1 MSQRLAVARF
11 NIPDIKMDLRYIGDI
26 GLCRLVHHD
35 QRIVNLQPRMLQLA
49 GVISVFLDDFRPKD
63 LGGKSDQGIGICDR
77 KIGRYCSD
85 PGGDFVI
92 YRHLA
97 DLS

>member
-1 MSQRLAVARF
+1 MVLRCAVARI
-11 NIPDIKMDLRYIGDI
+11 NIPDIKMDLRYIGGI
-26 GLCRLVHHD
+26 GLCRLVHHY
-35 QRIVNLQPRMLQLA
+35 QRIINLKPRMLQLA
-49 GVISVFLDDFRPKD
+49 CVISVFLDDFRPKD
-63 LGGKSDQGIGICDR
+63 LGGKSDQGIGICDC

-85 PGGDFVI
+85 LGGDFVI

>member
-1 MSQRLAVARF
+1 MVQRFAVARF
-11 NIPDIKMDLRYIGDI
+11 HIPDIKMDLRYIGDI
-26 GLCRLVHHD
+26 GIGRLVHHD
-35 QRIVNLQPRMLQLA
+35 QRIVNLKPRMLQLA
-49 GVISVFLDDFRPKD
+49 GVLSVFLDDFRPKD
-63 LGGKSDQGIGICDR
+63 LGGKFDQGIGICDR

-85 PGGDFVI
+85 PRGGCVF